1 MAWDQS
7 FNMLGGDTEVK
18 INFGPQSSRG
28 VQIVAFR
35 VPLHITFLSLFRVK
49 WTVIAQ
55 TMGIRIKVYSMN
67 ADIWPLSFKD
77 KYMAV

>member
-49 WTVIAQ
+49 
-55 TMGIRIKVYSMN
+55 
-67 ADIWPLSFKD
+67 
-77 KYMAV
+77 